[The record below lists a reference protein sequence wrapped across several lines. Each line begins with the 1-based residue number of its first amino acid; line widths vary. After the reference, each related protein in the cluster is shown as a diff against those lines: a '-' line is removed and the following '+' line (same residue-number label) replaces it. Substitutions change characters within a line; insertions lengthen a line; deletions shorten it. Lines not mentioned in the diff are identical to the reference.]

1 MARDGGRR
9 RGRRRGRRGRGR
21 ARARRRDAAPTRRLT
36 PTTTRDAIGS
46 NGDKETVRGVQDR
59 ATAREAVRGV
69 HEVAETQAKARRA
82 HGGAGARRRRHRDDV
97 RGERGRSVGDD
108 VLRKRARGG
117 WIRRARIGVDGEL
130 STTRGDAVALAE
142 NRAVLDFATTG
153 ARRVTTTNSTR
164 HTDITCDERTAR
176 AILRTARALTP

>member
-1 MARDGGRR
+1 MVCTKSPKHKQKQGVHTGARERGG
-9 RGRRRGRRGRGR
+9 GDT
-21 ARARRRDAAPTRRLT
+21 ATTFAASGEEALA
-36 PTTTRDAIGS
+36 TTCCES
-46 NGDKETVRGVQDR
+46 VRG
-59 ATAREAVRGV
+59 
-69 HEVAETQAKARRA
+69 
-82 HGGAGARRRRHRDDV
+82 
-97 RGERGRSVGDD
+97 
-108 VLRKRARGG
+108 GG